1 MMRRLLIFGLLAMP
15 LAAQTRETVTVE
27 VVDVPVYVRRGSE
40 PVRGLTRDDFELLVN
55 GRKQPIEYFDVL
67 GEQSAV
73 DSAVGG
79 AVEPPAPLRERR
91 LFLLVFDV
99 AFTKPYYVARARKSA
114 LELVDRAP
122 AADLFAVAV
131 SSGTGITYTVPFTKD
146 RAALRRALGQVT
158 ARASSD
164 PLNLVPPSDAPDV
177 AEALTPEGA
186 RDTELAAQR
195 PAIDGQLAGLRDAAA
210 RLTQMPGQKHVIVL
224 SEGFDA
230 RAFNDFHGMPKPAP
244 DPFARPAPRD
254 MRSKGFT
261 ERSADLL
268 MHNKIEAL
276 YRIYR
281 SSGVFLHTLDPY
293 GLREIQEAQGAE
305 ALHLLASG
313 TGGQVINDRN
323 DLTAALADLTGSYSS
338 GYLLGFRPVSPR
350 RGDNAIVVRVRAK
363 GVAVTHRRGFSGVA
377 PAVDPKNGLFLA
389 DVVLNDV
396 PQTGLAATVEVV
408 EGHLRA
414 RVPASELPAE
424 LMVYLFDEHG
434 TAVDFRR
441 RMVAA
446 ADAETVVDLQ
456 LGLRPGTWVVKTLL
470 RAGDSLGFTR
480 TDFKVSAPRAADSG
494 SPAAVPAPSPP

>member
-1 MMRRLLIFGLLAMP
+1 MTRRLLLLALLAVP
-15 LAAQTRETVTVE
+15 LAAQTRESMTVQ

-40 PVRGLTRDDFELLVN
+40 PVRGLTRDDFELFVN
-55 GRKQPIEYFDVL
+55 GKKQPIEYFDVL
-67 GEQSAV
+67 GEKAVEKAVESA
-73 DSAVGG
+73 DGS

-99 AFTKPYYVARARKSA
+99 AFTKPYYIGRARKSA
-114 LELVDRAP
+114 LQLIERAP
-122 AADLFAVAV
+122 AADLFAVAI
-131 SSGTGITYTVPFTKD
+131 SSGTGITYTVPFTTD
-146 RAALRRALGQVT
+146 RAALRLALGQVT

-244 DPFARPAPRD
+244 DIFARPAPRD
-254 MRSKGFT
+254 MRSRGFT
-261 ERSADLL
+261 ERSAELL

-281 SSGVFLHTLDPY
+281 SSGVFLHTLDPF

-323 DLTAALADLTGSYSS
+323 DLTAALADLTDSYSS
-338 GYLLGFRPVSPR
+338 GYLLGFRPVNPR

-363 GVAVTHRRGFSGVA
+363 GVAVTHRRGFSGEA
-377 PAVDPKNGLFLA
+377 PSVDPNNGLFLA
-389 DVVLNDV
+389 DVLLNDV
-396 PQTGLAATVEVV
+396 PQSGVAATVEVV

-414 RVPASELPAE
+414 HVPASEVPAE
-424 LMVYLFDEHG
+424 LMVYLFDAHG
-434 TAVDFRR
+434 TAVEFRR
-441 RMVAA
+441 RMIAA
-446 ADAETVVDLQ
+446 GGPTVVDLQ
-456 LGLRPGTWVVKTLL
+456 LDHR
-470 RAGDSLGFTR
+470 RS
-480 TDFKVSAPRAADSG
+480 SG
-494 SPAAVPAPSPP
+494 RRWSICSSGCGPARGS